1 MVRRNLIIRLS
12 QSVCSAF
19 VPASKW
25 AAILGCN
32 ISLHVKVMAAV
43 GVIKEASELAKDRW
57 EWWWRKS
64 KFRTVSRPRVG
75 SH

>member
-1 MVRRNLIIRLS
+1 
-12 QSVCSAF
+12 
-19 VPASKW
+19 
-25 AAILGCN
+25 
-32 ISLHVKVMAAV
+32 MAAA
-43 GVIKEASELAKDRW
+43 GVIKEAPELAKDRR